1 MATSKFDYIQAR
13 LQARHGQRPGEDRWR
28 LMESATD
35 LGSYLQYARATALS
49 PWVQH
54 LPPQADVHQIE
65 RSLRQSWYTYA
76 TEVAGW
82 APGEWRP
89 AIRWTAYL
97 VDLPHIAHLARG
109 GSVRP
114 WMLEDPRLAPL
125 AMEDF
130 QRRREALAA
139 SPYSETA
146 GAIAANRSP
155 VEAWLDS
162 WEEIWPASESV
173 PALQA
178 LRLLLGSHIQGI
190 QQETESQPIG
200 PALRRQFAERLT
212 AVFRRE
218 SGRIGA
224 VFAHLALMLLDLE
237 RLRGGLVLR
246 ALFPDPQERPQW
258 A

>member
-1 MATSKFDYIQAR
+1 MTSSFDYIQAR
-13 LQARHGQRPGEDRWR
+13 LQARHGQRPGEERWR

-54 LPPQADVHQIE
+54 LPPQADFHQIE
-65 RSLRQSWYTYA
+65 RSLRNSWHGYTE
-76 TEVAGW
+76 EVAGW
-82 APGEWRP
+82 APEEWRP
-89 AIRWTAYL
+89 AIRWTARL
-97 VDLPHIAHLARG
+97 PELPHISHLARG

-114 WMLEDPRLAPL
+114 WMLEDPELAPL

-130 QRRREALAA
+130 QRRREALSA
-139 SPYSETA
+139 SPFSAVAE
-146 GAIAANRSP
+146 AIAGNRSP
-155 VEAWLDS
+155 IDAWLDS
-162 WEEIWPASESV
+162 LESAWPLPEAA
-173 PALQA
+173 PTLNT
-178 LRLLLGSHIQGI
+178 LRQLLENHIRDL
-190 QQETESQPIG
+190 QQEPGRRTTG
-200 PALRRQFAERLT
+200 PGLRGHFIEQLT
-212 AVFRRE
+212 ALFRRE

-224 VFAHLALMLLDLE
+224 VFAHLALTLLDLE